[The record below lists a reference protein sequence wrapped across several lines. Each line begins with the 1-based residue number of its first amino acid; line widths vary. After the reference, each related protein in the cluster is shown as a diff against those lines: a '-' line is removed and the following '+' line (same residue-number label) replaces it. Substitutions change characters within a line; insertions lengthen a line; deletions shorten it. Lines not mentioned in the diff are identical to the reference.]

1 MRMVLAAK
9 SVVRSTTWCTWCS
22 LAKSFS
28 QTGGTLA
35 LRETGVWVDV
45 CVCVCVCPAYMPVY
59 ACCSTRRCI
68 LSVWPLASFALLFL
82 YRSYLEMPAP
92 EPEPEPEPAPKKPN
106 FNLV

>member
-45 CVCVCVCPAYMPVY
+45 CVCVCAQPTCQCMRVARLGDVY
-59 ACCSTRRCI
+59 
-68 LSVWPLASFALLFL
+68 
-82 YRSYLEMPAP
+82 
-92 EPEPEPEPAPKKPN
+92 
-106 FNLV
+106 